1 MDFFYAV
8 MFFGVVFLSVHL
20 THGNK
25 RFIYYVYFFSTWFG
39 LLSLITFIVIII
51 DIANGFADNSNCM
64 CFLM

>member
-64 CFLM
+64 CLFM